1 MKKKHKI
8 GLFIFL
14 IIAIG
19 LSVPQKLS
27 MPVDGATKVDYNK
40 DTFWYYPLGKS
51 VTHKGIDIFA
61 NEGTDLKSATY
72 GIVLFVGEIKV
83 GGNIILIL
91 GPKWRIHYYAHLK
104 DMKTSSMSWVPRGKI
119 IGSVGSSGNAKGK
132 SPHVHYFILT
142 PIPYLWRFDDDR
154 QGWKKIFYLNLIDY
168 LVK

>member
-40 DTFWYYPLGKS
+40 DTFWYYPWGKS

-132 SPHVHYFILT
+132 SPHVHYSILT

>member
-19 LSVPQKLS
+19 LSVPQKLP

-40 DTFWYYPLGKS
+40 DTFWYYPWGKS

-91 GPKWRIHYYAHLK
+91 GPKRRIHYYAHLK
-104 DMKTSSMSWVPRGKI
+104 DMKTSSMSWVPREKI

-132 SPHVHYFILT
+132 PPHVHYSILT

-168 LVK
+168 LAK

>member
-1 MKKKHKI
+1 M
-8 GLFIFL
+8 
-14 IIAIG
+14 
-19 LSVPQKLS
+19 
-27 MPVDGATKVDYNK
+27 
-40 DTFWYYPLGKS
+40 GKS
-51 VTHKGIDIFA
+51 VIHKGIDIFA

-91 GPKWRIHYYAHLK
+91 GAKRRIHYYAHLE
-104 DMKTSSMSWVPRGKI
+104 DIKTSSMSWVPRGKI

-132 SPHVHYFILT
+132 PPHVHYSILT

-168 LVK
+168 LAK

>member
-1 MKKKHKI
+1 
-8 GLFIFL
+8 
-14 IIAIG
+14 
-19 LSVPQKLS
+19 

-40 DTFWYYPLGKS
+40 DTFWYYPWGKS

-132 SPHVHYFILT
+132 SPHVHYSILT